1 MIRIMER
8 FADIQLLRYEPK
20 DFDTLTLQQKQL
32 VYCLAQATLWGRDIT
47 FDQFGEYNLRIRSV
61 LERLYEKYGEEEAE
75 LATYLKRVWFSNGI
89 YHHYSCQKMMPE
101 LTQEHFMELVRGAGI
116 KESEVDEL
124 LPVMFDPDVLP
135 QRVNHRDGE
144 DLVMTSACNF
154 YKDVTQQEAADY
166 YAGKKQTDEDPS
178 WGLNSRLVK
187 KEGKLTEEV
196 YRINGKYGEYI
207 KKIVMWL
214 NRALEYAEDEQQE
227 KVIALL
233 IDYYTTGDLATFD
246 HYSIEWVKQTMPRVD
261 FINGFIEVYGDPIGL
276 KGSWE
281 GIVHYKDMEATHRT
295 EVMSRNAQWFE
306 DNSPVDDR
314 FKKTEVKGVT
324 ANVVCAAMLGGDE
337 YPSTAIGI
345 NLPNAD
351 WIRAKHGSKSITISN
366 LTAAYDK
373 AAKGNGFREEYVAPA
388 QDEDGKAVLEMINKY
403 SGMTDDLHTDLHE
416 CLGHGS
422 GQLLPGVAADAL
434 KSYAST
440 IEEARADLFGLY
452 YMADDKMVEL
462 GLLPDHEAYKAQ
474 YFTYM
479 LNGLM
484 TQCVRI
490 PLGEDIQ
497 EAHMRNR
504 AIIAN
509 WTLAQCAK
517 DELPAVELYRQDGK
531 TYMRINDYGC
541 LRRCFGMLLAEVQR
555 MKSEGDHEAARQL
568 VEQYGVKIDP
578 ELHREIRERYEHL
591 NIAPYKGFLNPIYK
605 EVKDDEGNVVDIAV
619 DMTEGYVDQM
629 MRYSKEYSVTDASQ
643 ISAKVA
649 GTHDI
654 AREIRSRFRTRM
666 NGVVSENMR
675 NKGLGYRVNWGMSLQ
690 HLREMA
696 AEYSKDIHV
705 ALELWKDN
713 VRESK
718 IMALMMM
725 PAEDFTA
732 DLAEVW
738 IDSLLTQEM
747 AEMAAMLLFKDLPY
761 APELAYRLIAQT
773 EPLKQILGY
782 NMLSR
787 LFTNDNLPDARGLA
801 EVMDQVKLTLKEDNL
816 SVRHAAYNCY
826 VKLDSCDK
834 LADSPYWH
842 ALCKGIE

>member
-1 MIRIMER
+1 MER
-8 FADIQLLRYEPK
+8 FADIQLLRYELK
-20 DFDTLTLQQKQL
+20 DFDTLSLQQKQL
-32 VYCLAQATLWGRDIT
+32 VYCLSQATLWGRDIT
-47 FDQFGEYNLRIRSV
+47 FDQFGEYNLRIRTL
-61 LERLYEKYGEEEAE
+61 LETLYIKYGESEKE
-75 LATYLKRVWFSNGI
+75 LSTYLKRVWFSNGI
-89 YHHYSCQKMMPE
+89 YHHYSCQKFLPE
-101 LTQEHFMELVRGAGI
+101 FTQQHFLELVRGAGLDV
-116 KESEVDEL
+116 KDVEEL
-124 LPVMFDPDVLP
+124 LPVMFDPEVLP

-144 DLVMTSACNF
+144 DLIQTSACNF
-154 YKDVTQQEAADY
+154 YKNVTQQEASEF
-166 YAGKKQTDEDPS
+166 YAAMKQSDEDPS

-187 KEGKLTEEV
+187 DGDTLKEEV
-196 YRINGKYGEYI
+196 YHIGGRYGEYI
-207 KKIVMWL
+207 RKIVMWL

-227 KVIALL
+227 KVISLL
-233 IDYYTTGDLATFD
+233 IDYYTTGDLSTFD
-246 HYSIEWVKQTMPRVD
+246 HYSIEWVKQTMPRID
-261 FINGFIEVYGDPIGL
+261 FINGFIEVYADPIGL

-281 GIVHYKDMEATHRT
+281 GIVHYKDLEATHRT
-295 EVMSRNAQWFE
+295 EVLSKNAQWFE
-306 DNSPVDDR
+306 DNSPVDKR
-314 FKKTEVKGVT
+314 FKKPVVKGVT

-373 AAKGNGFREEYVAPA
+373 AAKGNGFREEYVKG
-388 QDEDGKAVLEMINKY
+388 DDVLTLINKY
-403 SGMTDDLHTDLHE
+403 SGLTDDLHTDLHE

-422 GQLLPGVAADAL
+422 GQLLPGVPADAL

-452 YMADDKMVEL
+452 YMGDEKMLEL
-462 GLLPDHEAYKAQ
+462 GLLPDAEAYKAQ
-474 YFTYM
+474 YYTYM
-479 LNGLM
+479 LNGLL

-509 WTLAQCAK
+509 WTLAQCCN
-517 DELPAVELYRQDGK
+517 DDVPAVELYSEDGK
-531 TYMRINDYGC
+531 TYMRINDYC
-541 LRRCFGMLLAEVQR
+541 SLRECFGALLAEVQR

-568 VEQYGVKIDP
+568 VEQYGVKINP
-578 ELHREIRERYEHL
+578 ELHREIKERYERL
-591 NIAPYKGFLNPIYK
+591 DIAPYKGFLNPILK
-605 EVKDDEGNVVDIAV
+605 EVKDEEGNVIDIEVDI
-619 DMTEGYVDQM
+619 TEQYVDQM
-629 MRYSKEYSVTDASQ
+629 MRYSMEYSFLHSGDDSVAADTASV
-643 ISAKVA
+643 SKTSV
-649 GTHDI
+649 HDT

-675 NKGLGYRVNWGMSLQ
+675 NKGLGYRINWGMSLM
-690 HLREMA
+690 HLKEMA
-696 AEYSKDIHV
+696 AEYNKDMHV

-718 IMALMMM
+718 IMALLLM
-725 PAEDFTA
+725 PTEEFTA

-738 IDSLLTQEM
+738 IDTLQTQEI
-747 AEMAAMLLFKDLPY
+747 AEMAAMLLFKDLSY
-761 APELAYRLIAQT
+761 APALAYRLIAQT
-773 EPLKQILGY
+773 DALKQILGY

-787 LFTNDNLPDARGLA
+787 IFTNDNLPDARGLA
-801 EVMDQVKLTLKEDNL
+801 ELMDQVRIAMNEDNL
-816 SVRHAAYNCY
+816 SVRHAAYNCF

-842 ALCKGIE
+842 TLCQGIE